1 MDLERGIIKALFYD
15 YPIERLLSIMDGERD
30 KSDLLAFVP
39 EILRQTMLAF
49 DVAELRQTMNA
60 FKEKWS
66 VEYAGYEETAWPLLF
81 VASQAGKLLTEE
93 TKMPRVRKEQLLRWR
108 MISLPVSEDLLSLSW
123 LALKEKDDVDG
134 RKDFVWEDTL
144 PITAAECKA
153 LSKGKSL
160 SDLHSHLGASS
171 DAFNIRWIYWMNN
184 RTFKPERKPGP
195 KRKPSRIQEAGMEWA
210 AIAAVI
216 RYYLFELCNGYGV
229 AQAVRDGILDS
240 FKEDVYWQMLV
251 DGGYEKIDSAKHN
264 SLKPNIGRVEHWDYA
279 ITDELGSDE
288 RRKTSPYML
297 HVGERYIMYE
307 FLRRFYR
314 GEQRAKEMAEY
325 FYLYLLIKCSYR
337 KLFLQTNK
345 QVGLSNYQEYEGENK
360 QGIDNMGEARKR
372 YALQTAIG
380 DGGQH
385 YVELRISWQ
394 WDRKGEK
401 SPVPTIHIEK
411 SLFGNKVEDRKKMLK
426 RVRLIV
432 SYSKSDFKHDDK
444 NNELKTL
451 TNTYEDILQRM
462 LKNKA
467 LQDKESSIVGID
479 FTGSDEKARPEV
491 YAQLV
496 RYARR
501 HQKMGLKQFTYH
513 AGEDFYD
520 LMDGIRTIDEVLRYL
535 KWDEHCRIGH
545 ALALATRPE
554 RYYELRGWNVIATRQ
569 VLLDNLVWF
578 VKMCGVVGYIIGKVQ
593 RAEIERKIQSLY
605 EEIGYSEDFD
615 LGKYTDSM
623 KLRGDHPIGAGRA
636 EGLSLFA
643 LTALVEDAALEAL
656 RRDAVISAMFYEYYN
671 DKNIR
676 KEREV
681 LAFWKMPREIVGAVS
696 RIQKH
701 LLQEIAT
708 KKIAIETCPTSN
720 YMIGYFDKY
729 IDLPLFS
736 FLEQLPDN
744 AISINTDD
752 KGIIATSIEN
762 EYALIAA
769 AMEKSRKYRG
779 KVDQVMTR
787 VIKDARKSRFKVQ

>member
-1 MDLERGIIKALFYD
+1 M
-15 YPIERLLSIMDGERD
+15 
-30 KSDLLAFVP
+30 LAFVP
-39 EILRQTMLAF
+39 ESLRQTMPAF

-60 FKEKWS
+60 YKEKWS
-66 VEYAGYEETAWPLLF
+66 VDYAGYEETAWPLLF
-81 VASQAGKLLTEE
+81 VATQAGRMLTKEAG
-93 TKMPRVRKEQLLRWR
+93 MPRVRKEQLLRWR

-123 LALKEKDDVDG
+123 LAFKEKDDVDG
-134 RKDFVWEDTL
+134 RKDFIWEDTL
-144 PITAAECKA
+144 PITAAEWSA

-184 RTFKPERKPGP
+184 RTLKPERKPEP

-216 RYYLFELCNGYGV
+216 RYHLFELCNGYGV
-229 AQAVRDGILDS
+229 AQAVREGILDS

-251 DGGYEKIDSAKHN
+251 DGGFEKIDSAKHN
-264 SLKPNIGRVEHWDYA
+264 SQKPNIGRLEHWDYA
-279 ITDELGSDE
+279 IIDELGSDE

-307 FLRRFYR
+307 FLRRLYR
-314 GEQRAKEMAEY
+314 GEQRAKGMAEY
-325 FYLYLLIKCSYR
+325 FYLYFLIKCSYR
-337 KLFLQTNK
+337 KLFLQTNE

-380 DGGQH
+380 ERGQH
-385 YVELRISWQ
+385 YVESRISWQ
-394 WDRKGEK
+394 WDKKGMK
-401 SPVPTIHIEK
+401 SPVPTIHVEK
-411 SLFGNKVEDRKKMLK
+411 SLFGNKVGDREKLLK
-426 RVRLIV
+426 RIRLVV
-432 SYSKSDFKHDDK
+432 SYSKSDFQHDDK
-444 NNELKTL
+444 NNELKAL

-462 LKNKA
+462 LKYKT
-467 LQDKESSIVGID
+467 LQDKEFSIVGVD

-501 HQKMGLKQFTYH
+501 HQKMSLKQFTYH

-545 ALALATRPE
+545 ALALGTNPMH
-554 RYYELRGWNVIATRQ
+554 YYELRGWNVIATRQ

-578 VKMCGVVGYIIGKVQ
+578 IQMCGVIGYRIGKVQ
-593 RAEIERKIQSLY
+593 RKEIEDKIQSLY
-605 EEIGYSEDFD
+605 VEIGYSENFD
-615 LGKYTDSM
+615 LDKYTDSM

-643 LTALVEDAALEAL
+643 QTALDDDASLVAL
-656 RRDAVISAMFYEYYN
+656 RRDAEVSTMFHEYYN

-676 KEREV
+676 REGGA
-681 LAFWKMPREIVGAVS
+681 LTFWKMPREIVGAVS

-729 IDLPLFS
+729 IDLPLFT

-769 AMEKSRKYRG
+769 AMEKSRKYKG
-779 KVDQVMTR
+779 KTNVVIER
-787 VIKDARKSRFKVQ
+787 VVKDARRSRFKVF

>member
-15 YPIERLLSIMDGERD
+15 YPIERLLSIMDGTQD

-39 EILRQTMLAF
+39 EILRQTMPAF

-60 FKEKWS
+60 YKEKWS
-66 VEYAGYEETAWPLLF
+66 VDYAGYEETAWPLLF
-81 VASQAGKLLTEE
+81 VATQAGRMLTKEAG
-93 TKMPRVRKEQLLRWR
+93 MPRVRKEQLLRWR

-134 RKDFVWEDTL
+134 RKDFIWEDTL
-144 PITAAECKA
+144 PITAAEWKA

-171 DAFNIRWIYWMNN
+171 DAFNIRWIFWMNN
-184 RTFKPERKPGP
+184 RTFKPDK
-195 KRKPSRIQEAGMEWA
+195 KSKLKQEVGIEWA
-210 AIAAVI
+210 AMAAVI
-216 RYYLFELCNGYGV
+216 RYHLFEVCKGYGV
-229 AQAVRDGILDS
+229 AQAVREGILDS
-240 FKEDVYWQMLV
+240 FKEDVYWQILV
-251 DGGYEKIDSAKHN
+251 DGGFEKIDSAKHN

-279 ITDELGSDE
+279 ITDELSCDE
-288 RRKTSPYML
+288 RRKNSPYIL

-307 FLRRFYR
+307 FLRRLYR

-337 KLFLQTNK
+337 KLFLQTNE

-380 DGGQH
+380 ERGQH
-385 YVELRISWQ
+385 YVESRISWQ
-394 WDRKGEK
+394 WDKKGMK

-411 SLFGNKVEDRKKMLK
+411 SLFGNKVGDREKLL
-426 RVRLIV
+426 RRIRLVV
-432 SYSKSDFKHDDK
+432 SYSKSDFQHDDK
-444 NNELKTL
+444 NNELKAL

-462 LKNKA
+462 LNNKT
-467 LQDKESSIVGID
+467 LQDKEFSIVGID

-501 HQKMGLKQFTYH
+501 HQKMSLKQFTYH

-520 LMDGIRTIDEVLRYL
+520 VLDGIRTIDEVLRYL

-578 VKMCGVVGYIIGKVQ
+578 LEMCGVVGYRIGKVQ
-593 RAEIERKIQSLY
+593 RSEIANKIKSLY

-623 KLRGDHPIGAGRA
+623 KLRGNHPIGAGRA

-643 LTALVEDAALEAL
+643 QTALDDDAALEAL
-656 RRDAVISAMFYEYYN
+656 RRDAVVSTMFHDYYN

-676 KEREV
+676 KEGEV

-720 YMIGYFDKY
+720 YKIGYFDKY
-729 IDLPLFS
+729 IDLPLFT

-752 KGIIATSIEN
+752 KGIIATSIKN

-769 AMEKSRKYRG
+769 AMEKSRKYKG
-779 KVDQVMTR
+779 KTNAVIER
-787 VIKDARKSRFKVQ
+787 VVKDARRSRFKVF

>member
-15 YPIERLLSIMDGERD
+15 YPIERLLSIMDGTQD

-39 EILRQTMLAF
+39 EILRQTMPAF

-60 FKEKWS
+60 YKEKWS
-66 VEYAGYEETAWPLLF
+66 VDYAGYEETAWPLLF
-81 VASQAGKLLTEE
+81 VATQAGRMLTKEAG
-93 TKMPRVRKEQLLRWR
+93 MPRVRKEQLLRWR

-134 RKDFVWEDTL
+134 RKDFIWEDTL
-144 PITAAECKA
+144 PITAAEWKA

-171 DAFNIRWIYWMNN
+171 DAFNIRWIFWMNN
-184 RTFKPERKPGP
+184 RTFKPDK
-195 KRKPSRIQEAGMEWA
+195 KSKLKQEVGIEWA
-210 AIAAVI
+210 AMAAVI
-216 RYYLFELCNGYGV
+216 RYHLFEVCKGYGV
-229 AQAVRDGILDS
+229 AQAVREGILDS
-240 FKEDVYWQMLV
+240 FKEDVYWQILV
-251 DGGYEKIDSAKHN
+251 DGGFEKIDSAKHN

-279 ITDELGSDE
+279 ITDELSCDE
-288 RRKTSPYML
+288 RRKNSPYIL

-307 FLRRFYR
+307 FLRRLYR

-337 KLFLQTNK
+337 KLFLQTNE

-380 DGGQH
+380 ERGKH
-385 YVELRISWQ
+385 YVESRISWQ
-394 WDRKGEK
+394 WDKKGMK

-411 SLFGNKVEDRKKMLK
+411 SLFGNKVGDREKLL
-426 RVRLIV
+426 RRIRLVV
-432 SYSKSDFKHDDK
+432 SYSKSDFQHDDK
-444 NNELKTL
+444 NNELKAL

-462 LKNKA
+462 LKNKT
-467 LQDKESSIVGID
+467 LQDKEFSIVGID

-501 HQKMGLKQFTYH
+501 HQKMSLKQFTYH

-520 LMDGIRTIDEVLRYL
+520 VLDGIRTIDEVLRYL

-578 VKMCGVVGYIIGKVQ
+578 LEMCGVVGYRIGKVQ
-593 RAEIERKIQSLY
+593 RSEIANKIKSLY

-623 KLRGDHPIGAGRA
+623 KLRGNHPIGAGRA

-643 LTALVEDAALEAL
+643 QTALDDDAALEAL
-656 RRDAVISAMFYEYYN
+656 RRDAVVSTMFHDYYN
-671 DKNIR
+671 GKNIR
-676 KEREV
+676 KEGEV
-681 LAFWKMPREIVGAVS
+681 LAFWRMPREIVGAVS

-720 YMIGYFDKY
+720 YKIGYFDKY
-729 IDLPLFS
+729 IDLPLFT

-769 AMEKSRKYRG
+769 AMEKSRKYKG
-779 KVDQVMTR
+779 KTNAVIER
-787 VIKDARKSRFKVQ
+787 VVKDARRSRFKVF

>member
-39 EILRQTMLAF
+39 EILRQTMPAF
-49 DVAELRQTMNA
+49 DVEELRQTMNA
-60 FKEKWS
+60 YKEKWS
-66 VEYAGYEETAWPLLF
+66 AEYAGYEETAWPLLF
-81 VASQAGKLLTEE
+81 VASQTGKLLTKE

-123 LALKEKDDVDG
+123 LALEEKNDVAG

-144 PITAAECKA
+144 SITAAEWNA
-153 LSKGKSL
+153 LCKGKSL

-171 DAFNIRWIYWMNN
+171 DAFNIRWVYWMNN
-184 RTFKPERKPGP
+184 RTFKPGPKP
-195 KRKPSRIQEAGMEWA
+195 KRKLNQVQEIGIGWA

-216 RYYLFELCNGYGV
+216 RYHLFEVCNGNGV
-229 AQAVRDGILDS
+229 TQELRDYILES
-240 FKEDVYWQMLV
+240 FKNEVVWQLV
-251 DGGYEKIDSAKHN
+251 VDSGYEKIGSAKHN

-279 ITDELGSDE
+279 IIDELGSDD
-288 RRKTSPYML
+288 RKKTSPYML

-307 FLRRFYR
+307 FLRRLYR
-314 GEQRAKEMAEY
+314 GEQRAMEMAEY

-337 KLFLQTNK
+337 KLFLQTNE

-380 DGGQH
+380 EGGKH
-385 YVELRISWQ
+385 YVESRISWQ

-411 SLFGNKVEDRKKMLK
+411 SLFGNKEGDREKLLK
-426 RVRLIV
+426 RIRLVV
-432 SYSKSDFKHDDK
+432 SYSKSDFQHDNK
-444 NNELKTL
+444 SNGLKAL
-451 TNTYEDILQRM
+451 TNTYEEILQRI

-467 LQDKESSIVGID
+467 LQNKEFSIVGVD

-501 HQKMGLKQFTYH
+501 HQKMSLKQFTYH

-520 LMDGIRTIDEVLRYL
+520 LLDGIRAVDEVLRYL

-545 ALALATRPE
+545 ALALATKPE
-554 RYYELRGWNVIATRQ
+554 RYYESRGWNVIATRQ

-578 VKMCGVVGYIIGKVQ
+578 VDMCGVAGYRIGKVQ
-593 RAEIERKIQSLY
+593 RTKIESKIQSLY
-605 EEIGYSEDFD
+605 QEIGYSEDFD

-643 LTALVEDAALEAL
+643 QTALDDDAALVVL
-656 RRDAVISAMFYEYYN
+656 RRDVVVRTMFNEYYT
-671 DKNIR
+671 DKIIR
-676 KEREV
+676 KEGET
-681 LAFWKMPREIVGAVS
+681 LSFWKMPREIVGAVS

-701 LLQEIAT
+701 LLKEIAT

-729 IDLPLFS
+729 IDLPLFI
-736 FLEQLPDN
+736 FMDKLPDN

-762 EYALIAA
+762 EYALIAT
-769 AMEKSRKYRG
+769 AMEKSRKYKG

-787 VIKDARKSRFKVQ
+787 VIKDARKSRFN

>member
-15 YPIERLLSIMDGERD
+15 YPIERLLSIMDGTQD

-39 EILRQTMLAF
+39 EILRQTMPAF

-60 FKEKWS
+60 YKEKWS
-66 VEYAGYEETAWPLLF
+66 VDYAGHEETAWPLLF
-81 VASQAGKLLTEE
+81 VATQAGRMLTKEAG
-93 TKMPRVRKEQLLRWR
+93 MPRVRKEQLLRWR

-123 LALKEKDDVDG
+123 LALKEKDDIDG
-134 RKDFVWEDTL
+134 RKDFIWEDTL
-144 PITAAECKA
+144 PITAAEWKA

-171 DAFNIRWIYWMNN
+171 DAFNIRWIFWMNN
-184 RTFKPERKPGP
+184 RTFKPDK
-195 KRKPSRIQEAGMEWA
+195 KSKLKQEVGIEWA
-210 AIAAVI
+210 AMAAVI
-216 RYYLFELCNGYGV
+216 RYHLFEVCKGYGV
-229 AQAVRDGILDS
+229 AQAVREGILDS
-240 FKEDVYWQMLV
+240 FKEDVYWQILV
-251 DGGYEKIDSAKHN
+251 DGGFEKIDSAKHN

-279 ITDELGSDE
+279 ITDELSCDE
-288 RRKTSPYML
+288 RRKNSPYKL

-307 FLRRFYR
+307 FLRRLYR

-337 KLFLQTNK
+337 KLFLQTNE

-380 DGGQH
+380 ERGQH
-385 YVELRISWQ
+385 YVESRISWQ
-394 WDRKGEK
+394 WDKKGMK

-411 SLFGNKVEDRKKMLK
+411 SLFGNKVGDREKLL
-426 RVRLIV
+426 RRIRLVV
-432 SYSKSDFKHDDK
+432 SYSKSDFQHDDK
-444 NNELKTL
+444 NNELKAL

-462 LKNKA
+462 LKNKT
-467 LQDKESSIVGID
+467 LQDKEFSIVGID
-479 FTGSDEKARPEV
+479 FTGFDEKARPEV

-501 HQKMGLKQFTYH
+501 HQKMSLKQFTYH

-520 LMDGIRTIDEVLRYL
+520 VLDGIRTIDEVLRYL

-578 VKMCGVVGYIIGKVQ
+578 LEMCGVVGYRIGKVQ
-593 RAEIERKIQSLY
+593 RSEIANKIKSLY

-623 KLRGDHPIGAGRA
+623 KLRGNHPIGAGRA

-643 LTALVEDAALEAL
+643 QTALDDDAALEAL
-656 RRDAVISAMFYEYYN
+656 RRDAVVSTMFHDYYN

-676 KEREV
+676 KEGEL

-720 YMIGYFDKY
+720 YKIGYFDKY
-729 IDLPLFS
+729 IDLPLFT

-769 AMEKSRKYRG
+769 AMEKSRKYKG
-779 KVDQVMTR
+779 KSNAVIER
-787 VIKDARKSRFKVQ
+787 VVKDARRSRFKVF